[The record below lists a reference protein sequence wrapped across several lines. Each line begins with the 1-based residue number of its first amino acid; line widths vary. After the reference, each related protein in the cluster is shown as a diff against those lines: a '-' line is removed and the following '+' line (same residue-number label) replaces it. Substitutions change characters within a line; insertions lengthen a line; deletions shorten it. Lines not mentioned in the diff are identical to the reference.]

1 MLAFGLAT
9 SGDVPEAVLQVPNA
23 AAQLMAGPLFRRG
36 VLCFDG
42 GIGGDVLRRVFGP
55 DDFFRKQIKA
65 ERGKEEEV
73 KRKIIWE
80 TRSKSRENSLS
91 NRAFLWRAALLGL
104 LAFVHGLGVFSSG
117 DRGGNEK

>member
-1 MLAFGLAT
+1 MAM

-36 VLCFDG
+36 ILCFEG
-42 GIGGDVLRRVFGP
+42 GIGGDVLRHVFGP

-65 ERGKEEEV
+65 ERRRGREEV

-80 TRSKSRENSLS
+80 ARSKSRETHL
-91 NRAFLWRAALLGL
+91 RIVRFFGALL
-104 LAFVHGLGVFSSG
+104 S
-117 DRGGNEK
+117 

>member
-1 MLAFGLAT
+1 M

-36 VLCFDG
+36 VLCFEG
-42 GIGGDVLRRVFGP
+42 GIRGDVLRHVFGP

-65 ERGKEEEV
+65 ERGKGEEV
-73 KRKIIWE
+73 KRKILWE
-80 TRSKSRENSLS
+80 TRSKSRENSPS

-104 LAFVHGLGVFSSG
+104 LAFVHGFGVFSSG